1 MDVVGGDGRLLA
13 PRGGGPTRGEYTQ
26 RFGWRKAPPEPA
38 RASPV
43 RLAMLEPMRTIV
55 LVVGLL
61 VALAGAV
68 FALQGAGILPGS
80 YMTGDRLWL
89 VIGLVMV
96 PIGLAMAWWAR
107 RSAPRGP

>member
-26 RFGWRKAPPEPA
+26 RFGRCKALPRGA
-38 RASPV
+38 GAGHQ
-43 RLAMLEPMRTIV
+43 AAGYAGPMRTLV
-55 LVVGLL
+55 LVVGIL

-89 VIGLVMV
+89 VIGMVMV
-96 PIGLAMAWWAR
+96 PVGLAMAWWAR
-107 RSAPRGP
+107 RPAPPGP